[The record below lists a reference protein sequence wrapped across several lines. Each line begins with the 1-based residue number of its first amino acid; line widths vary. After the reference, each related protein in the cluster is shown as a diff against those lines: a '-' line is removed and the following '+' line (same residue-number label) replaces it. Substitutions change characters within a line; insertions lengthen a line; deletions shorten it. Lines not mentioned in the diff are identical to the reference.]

1 MAWFVRSDASK
12 SLDSGRKTARPDSG
26 RARTIGQLR
35 LWRSLP
41 VQDYPGRGAYLA
53 RLGRP
58 VRPPTRPAPTRPPA
72 FPPARPNSARARI
85 PAAGSRVLLGPLH
98 GPLGGAGFICCF
110 QERTVPH
117 TSARLARVAHCPKR
131 ALPRVG
137 LRALPCPAPMVPGP
151 SPPCLARQSAARP
164 NLSGPACPAPPHRAR
179 PGPAPPSHP
188 GPAAPRRPRAR
199 PRPRGRGNLVRA
211 HCPARSRPQTSRGPR
226 RPLRAAGMRAAPR
239 LPCGWSL
246 ARSRVVQTSDLARA
260 AQTAPGR
267 RRAGRSQAA
276 MRMVVGDGAVR
287 AFGEAPAGCSR

>member
-12 SLDSGRKTARPDSG
+12 SLDSGRKKLGALIPGG
-26 RARTIGQLR
+26 RARSDNCGCGEAYSGLSWPRRIL
-35 LWRSLP
+35 SAA
-41 VQDYPGRGAYLA
+41 GAA
-53 RLGRP
+53 
-58 VRPPTRPAPTRPPA
+58 RPPA
-72 FPPARPNSARARI
+72 DSPGAHPPACLPARPTEQRARARI

-179 PGPAPPSHP
+179 PGPAPPSP
-188 GPAAPRRPRAR
+188 PAAPRRPRA
-199 PRPRGRGNLVRA
+199 L
-211 HCPARSRPQTSRGPR
+211 
-226 RPLRAAGMRAAPR
+226 PLRAA
-239 LPCGWSL
+239 
-246 ARSRVVQTSDLARA
+246 LARA
-260 AQTAPGR
+260 RGPGVGAGR
-267 RRAGRSQAA
+267 RRRGCEPGSC
-276 MRMVVGDGAVR
+276 DGG
-287 AFGEAPAGCSR
+287 GEG